1 MTGEQKLASI
11 QQQIIEIKAGLR
23 SFVQCP
29 YCGAENTPVDEKLC
43 CALFAE
49 ASKAVLDRMEKQA
62 AIDFLNTVN
71 DRVH

>member
-1 MTGEQKLASI
+1 MTGEQKLAFL

-23 SFVQCP
+23 SFTQCP

-49 ASKAVLDRMEKQA
+49 ASKAILDRMEKQA
-62 AIDFLNTVN
+62 AIDFLDAVHERVN
-71 DRVH
+71 